1 MKRKRTRYFKISL
14 RAVLLFGAGF
24 LLFLLTIGKQIAKS
38 HFDSMAGLTFSL
50 LALSV
55 VSLLAFVYFPFFRGD
70 KRWYAIPGILTTVF
84 FCGAAILWQLPAGG
98 I

>member
-14 RAVLLFGAGF
+14 RAALLFGAGF
-24 LLFLLTIGKQIAKS
+24 LLFLLTAGKQIAKAN
-38 HFDSMAGLTFSL
+38 FDSMAGLTFSL

-84 FCGAAILWQLPAGG
+84 FCGAAFLWQLPA
-98 I
+98 